1 MEITSQSLSVTA
13 KLLKSKV
20 TNYALYGA
28 VIATIAV
35 IVGTV
40 LSSYFQFG
48 GLSFE
53 GSLEAQK
60 TNSVLWILDCMPFV
74 FAIWGQHIGT
84 IVGYEAGALVVDQA
98 HEFRDQTATLER
110 QAMYK
115 ATHDSLTDLPNR
127 ALLYDRL
134 EQAIKN
140 AKREGRK
147 VGILLLDIDRFK
159 EINDTLGHYNGDRI
173 IKQIS
178 MRLSGITREADTL
191 ARLGGDEFALLLGS
205 IVEENDVKI
214 VAKRIK
220 NALVTPFVL
229 EGLTLDVQ
237 ASIGA
242 ALFPDHGND
251 ADTMIQHADVAM
263 YAAKK
268 DNSGFV
274 IYSPKLDINSPH
286 RLTLMGELRQAVE
299 QDDLVLQYQPK
310 INIRTNCVTDVEVLV
325 RWQHKIHGLMQPGEF
340 IGLAERTG
348 LIKQVTR
355 WVLKHALQQGTIWHK
370 SGLDIGIAVN
380 LSTRNLLDPEFPD
393 VVAGLLASC
402 EFPPRHLIL
411 EITETTIMADPE
423 RALEVLKRITQM
435 GVRVSIDDFGAGYSS
450 LSYLKKLPANEIKID
465 KSFVM
470 EMLENENDAL
480 IVKATIELGHSLSFE
495 VVAEGVEDEETLLKL
510 KSLGCDLIQGFYI
523 SRPIDARDFINWYKS
538 SAWGINENSIG

>member
-1 MEITSQSLSVTA
+1 MENTRQSLAVTA

-28 VIATIAV
+28 IIAAIAV
-35 IVGTV
+35 IVGTI
-40 LSSYFQFG
+40 LSSYFQFE
-48 GLSFE
+48 GLSLE
-53 GSLEAQK
+53 GVFEAQK
-60 TNSVLWILDCMPFV
+60 TNSVLWVLDCMPFV
-74 FAIWGQHIGT
+74 FAIWGQYIGT

-127 ALLYDRL
+127 ALLFDRL

-140 AKREGRK
+140 ARREEKK
-147 VGILLLDIDRFK
+147 VAVLLLDIDRFK

-173 IKQIS
+173 LKQIS
-178 MRLSGITREADTL
+178 MRLSGITRETDTL
-191 ARLGGDEFALLLGS
+191 ARLGGDEFAILLAS
-205 IVEENDVKI
+205 VVEENAVDN
-214 VAKRIK
+214 VAKKIK
-220 NALVTPFVL
+220 NALITPFML
-229 EGLTLDVQ
+229 DELTLDVQ

-242 ALFPDHGND
+242 VIFPDHGDD

-274 IYSPKLDINSPH
+274 MYSPKLDLSSPH
-286 RLTLMGELRQAVE
+286 RLTLMGELRKAIE

-310 INIRTNCVTDVEVLV
+310 INIKTNRVTDVEVLV
-325 RWQHKIHGLMQPGEF
+325 RWQHKTHGLMPPGEF

-355 WVLKHALQQGTIWHK
+355 WVLKHALQQGTIWYK

-402 EFPPRHLIL
+402 EFPPRYLIL
-411 EITETTIMADPE
+411 EITETTTMADPE
-423 RALEVLKRITQM
+423 RALEILERITQM
-435 GVRVSIDDFGAGYSS
+435 GVRISIDDFGTGYSS

-470 EMLENENDAL
+470 EMLKNENDAV
-480 IVKATIELGHSLSFE
+480 IVKATIELGHSLGFE

-523 SRPIDARDFINWYKS
+523 SRPIGARDFTAWYKS
-538 SAWGINENSIG
+538 SVWEPKEASVG